1 MAALWAGAVAVG
13 TGRLIREYRRDI
25 AAAQARLDAVPRMTV
40 ETGYGRVEY
49 AESGTGAPLLVSH
62 GIFHG
67 CDGGLLSVRD
77 IVTGRRVISPSRFGY
92 LGSTLPDRATAAD
105 QADAF
110 AALLDHLDID
120 QTDVIGI
127 SAGTTASLQLALR
140 HPGRVRHLVVVSG
153 NLPGDPNAVAPPG
166 WARLFYNDLAM
177 WAVKRF
183 ARPQAAR
190 LMGIPAG
197 FPHDEA
203 QTRLVDEMLD
213 SILPMAPRFA
223 GGVFDAYVAN
233 PSVNDFPLEQVSVP
247 TLLVHTKDDP
257 LCAFSAAEKAA
268 RRIPGCRF
276 VALDSGGHLGL
287 GQDERT
293 RTELEAFLKVPVAV

>member
-1 MAALWAGAVAVG
+1 MAGLWAGAVAVG

-25 AAAQARLDAVPRMTV
+25 AAARARLDAVPRVTV
-40 ETGYGRVEY
+40 ETRYGAVEY

-77 IVTGRRVISPSRFGY
+77 MVTGRRVISPSRFGY

-110 AALLDHLDID
+110 VALLDHLDVG
-120 QTDVIGI
+120 QVDVIGI
-127 SAGTTASLQLALR
+127 SAGTTAALQLALR
-140 HPGRVRHLVVVSG
+140 HPDRVRHLVVVSG
-153 NLPGDPNAVAPPG
+153 SLPGNPNAGTPPD

-177 WAVKRF
+177 WAMMRF

-213 SILPMAPRFA
+213 SILPMAPRFT
-223 GGVFDAYVAN
+223 GGVFDAYVSN
-233 PSVNDFPLEQVSVP
+233 PSVNDVPLEQLSVP
-247 TLLVHTKDDP
+247 TLLVHAKDDL
-257 LCAFSAAEKAA
+257 LCVFSAAERAA
-268 RRIPGCRF
+268 ARIPGCRF

-287 GQDERT
+287 GQEERT
-293 RTELEAFLKVPVAV
+293 RTEVGRFLEVPAAI